1 MMAWLGRKA
10 LLEKWK
16 GERPYVIN
24 RAGFAGIQRYAQ
36 VWGGDNLTDWR
47 TVKFNI
53 DTILGMG
60 LSGCANM
67 GCDIGGFTGPA
78 PTEEMLLR
86 WIQTAIFQPRFVI
99 NSANTDNT
107 VTQPWMYE
115 EDLPYIR
122 RAFHLR
128 YQMLPYLYS
137 LMREASVDGSPV
149 MRPLFYEFPQDKAL
163 YSDRHMEFMFGP
175 SVLVANVV
183 EEGAKTREVYLPAG
197 ALWYDMADNM
207 KQYEGG
213 QTIVIPV
220 DKDSIPMFLRGSGIF
235 MTTGDIK
242 KITKDTMRHL
252 DILIGAQEDA
262 SFDFYDD
269 DGHTMQY
276 EDGVYALTKIEV
288 TSGERTKI
296 RFRKSGS
303 FSSTV
308 QQIQLRVVSKEK
320 GAYWCDVCGRRL
332 PRFIVK
338 DDFEKAR
345 EGWFYNMPDRTV
357 LVKFDRPQQ
366 DDFEV
371 TVSTEKFDL
380 VGMVLP
386 EE

>member
-1 MMAWLGRKA
+1 MRKTCRISA
-10 LLEKWK
+10 A
-16 GERPYVIN
+16 RSI
-24 RAGFAGIQRYAQ
+24 
-36 VWGGDNLTDWR
+36 
-47 TVKFNI
+47 
-53 DTILGMG
+53 
-60 LSGCANM
+60 CA
-67 GCDIGGFTGPA
+67 
-78 PTEEMLLR
+78 
-86 WIQTAIFQPRFVI
+86 
-99 NSANTDNT
+99 
-107 VTQPWMYE
+107 
-115 EDLPYIR
+115 IR
-122 RAFHLR
+122 CQL
-128 YQMLPYLYS
+128 YLYS

-197 ALWYDMADNM
+197 VLWYDMADNM

-308 QQIQLRVVSKEK
+308 QQIQPRVVSKEK
-320 GAYWCDVCGRRL
+320 GAYWCDVCGRRI

-357 LVKFDRPQQ
+357 LVKFDRP
-366 DDFEV
+366 
-371 TVSTEKFDL
+371 
-380 VGMVLP
+380 
-386 EE
+386 